1 MDVLTPKDEM
11 LQIIAAEHA
20 AWQALLAAIGEDRM
34 ALPGAAGPDWTVKDV
49 VAHLTAWRRRS
60 CDRMEAALAQTPLAP
75 PPWPADPDEDSPDG
89 TDRINDWFFQAAR
102 RQSLAEVLAESEA
115 IWARLESLVR
125 ALPEAALQAPQ
136 PLAGVPDRPLGPA
149 VLNGSLEHLHEHV
162 GMLATQGWRQG
173 RPAGG

>member
-20 AWQALLAAIGEDRM
+20 AWQALLTAIGEDRM
-34 ALPGAAGPDWTVKDV
+34 TLPGAAEPDWTVKDV
-49 VAHLTAWRRRS
+49 IAHLTAWRRRS
-60 CDRMEAALAQTPLAP
+60 CDRLEAALHHAPLAL
-75 PPWPADPDEDSPDG
+75 PPWPADLDEDSPDG
-89 TDRINDWFFQAAR
+89 TDRINDWFLQAAR
-102 RQSLAEVLAESEA
+102 RQSPAEVLAESEA
-115 IWARLESLVR
+115 TWARLEALVR

-162 GMLATQGWRQG
+162 GMLAIQGWRQG
-173 RPAGG
+173 RPVGA